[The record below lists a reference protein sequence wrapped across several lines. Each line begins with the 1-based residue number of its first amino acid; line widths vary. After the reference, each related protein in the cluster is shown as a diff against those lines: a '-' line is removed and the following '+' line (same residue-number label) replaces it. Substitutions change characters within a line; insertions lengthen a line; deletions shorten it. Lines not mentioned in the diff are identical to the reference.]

1 MFATPGGCWKVS
13 ITCYVSVYVVIN
25 RRLKRLKHIK
35 LPILP
40 PKMVLYKQP
49 MQYDGK
55 MKHFKNK
62 RVKQST
68 LRQEELVAANRAL

>member
-1 MFATPGGCWKVS
+1 MLMVINNPKKL
-13 ITCYVSVYVVIN
+13 ITCYVSVYVVIK
-25 RRLKRLKHIK
+25 RRVKYME

-40 PKMVLYKQP
+40 PKMVLYIQP
-49 MQYDGK
+49 MQHGGK

-68 LRQEELVAANRAL
+68 LRQEELVAANRAR